1 MDSDQERKKL
11 AARHA
16 ARGFAI
22 INKRIPASAW
32 TSHANFVRE
41 DRPEHEGGETALS
54 QAGYEPTRRHVE
66 TAHRDGSSSS
76 RNDDAE
82 RVARRR
88 REISRGKRVVE
99 ADSEPAQE
107 EAVEMEEE
115 EAVEM
120 EEEIKP
126 AKPAKRD
133 KKKRKPPTQEEYYS
147 YLKTLEFEGTRHP
160 HRETMAALGIA
171 EDIDYLAEMCGLKTF
186 LGYSFEGY
194 QEETCQL
201 LATLDVHFYAD
212 EQEEENGRDFDKR
225 ELQAFWK
232 TIAGPGDYKPSKSKS
247 SSIRSP
253 VVRYLHQSIA
263 SMFFA
268 KKITGTISEGELQLL
283 DLALLF
289 TLRNTSDGAEMVG
302 DRGNAPLIAVFL
314 DHLLGYKEYAA
325 NMHRSGRKGSLTI
338 GGILTPI
345 LVAANIDVGTGDSSP
360 TWIDMAYLR
369 KKGYLDK
376 TAPEGVLLYVFNH
389 PEEGT
394 SRLLLPCT
402 NHTTIRAGEN
412 IDFCPPSFILY
423 DSQVAPASPPPQA
436 MHEDD
441 QEQTQDAPDDYA
453 PERFFFEEYKAPRQ
467 TKGEREAHK
476 RIGLLQGL
484 GKFQGKAMRGLS
496 KKVDSLTTMVKK
508 MALQITD
515 LQKKSK
521 HSPSSSEERGTLR
534 RSGSSSMAP
543 RHAVRADPPRY
554 SSFEPRQR
562 ESQEEST
569 PLPKR
574 SQSHRRKRKV
584 QKPSPEADSTMELD
598 DTSRQHVETA
608 PEPTNPPYMQH
619 NTNVEQP
626 PPESS
631 TAPSYTQE
639 SMDEFLDTY
648 FG

>member
-1 MDSDQERKKL
+1 MDGDQERKRVSS
-11 AARHA
+11 RHA

-22 INKRIPASAW
+22 INERIPAPAW
-32 TSHANFVRE
+32 TGHASFVRE
-41 DRPEHEGGETALS
+41 DSPDRVEREVVLNQGGD
-54 QAGYEPTRRHVE
+54 EPTRRHVE
-66 TAHRDGSSSS
+66 QGRRGGSSSS

-82 RVARRR
+82 RLARRR
-88 REISRGKRVVE
+88 REISQGKRVVE
-99 ADSEPAQE
+99 ADFEPTPEE

-133 KKKRKPPTQEEYYS
+133 RKKRKPPTHEEYYS
-147 YLKTLEFEGTRHP
+147 YLKALEFEGTRHP
-160 HRETMAALGIA
+160 HRETMTALGIA
-171 EDIDYLAEMCGLKTF
+171 EDIDYLAETCGLKTF

-212 EQEEENGRDFDKR
+212 EQEEENERGFGYITFSVKGRDHSLTIRQLNLLYGFPSKEGLVQNFDKR

-232 TIAGPGDYKPSKSKS
+232 TIAGPGDYIPSKSKS

-314 DHLLGYKEYAA
+314 DHLLGYKEYATT
-325 NMHRSGRKGSLTI
+325 MHRSGRKGSLTI

-345 LVAANIDVGTGDSSP
+345 LVAAGIDVGTGDASP
-360 TWIDMAYLR
+360 NWIDMAYLR

-412 IDFCPPSFILY
+412 IDFCPPTFILY

-467 TKGEREAHK
+467 TKSEREAHK

-508 MALQITD
+508 MALQITY

-521 HSPSSSEERGTLR
+521 HSPSSSEERGILR

-543 RHAVRADPPRY
+543 RHAVKADPPRY

-562 ESQEEST
+562 ESEEESA

-574 SQSHRRKRKV
+574 SQRHRSKRKV
-584 QKPSPEADSTMELD
+584 QRPSPEADSTRELD
-598 DTSRQHVETA
+598 DTLLKY
-608 PEPTNPPYMQH
+608 PNL
-619 NTNVEQP
+619 
-626 PPESS
+626 
-631 TAPSYTQE
+631 
-639 SMDEFLDTY
+639 LDRAK
-648 FG
+648 

>member
-1 MDSDQERKKL
+1 MDRDQERKRVSS
-11 AARHA
+11 RHA

-22 INKRIPASAW
+22 INERIPAPAW
-32 TSHANFVRE
+32 TGHASFVRE
-41 DRPEHEGGETALS
+41 DSPDRVEREMVPN
-54 QAGYEPTRRHVE
+54 QAGDEPTRRHVE
-66 TAHRDGSSSS
+66 QGRRGGSSSS

-82 RVARRR
+82 RLARRR

-99 ADSEPAQE
+99 ADFEPTPE
-107 EAVEMEEE
+107 EETVEMEEE

-133 KKKRKPPTQEEYYS
+133 RKKRKPPTPEEYYS

-171 EDIDYLAEMCGLKTF
+171 EDIDYLAETCGLKTF

-194 QEETCQL
+194 QEETYQL
-201 LATLDVHFYAD
+201 LATLDRPLTNDQRAQSLVWIP
-212 EQEEENGRDFDKR
+212 EQRGLVQNFDKR

-232 TIAGPGDYKPSKSKS
+232 TIAGPGDYIPSKSKS

-253 VVRYLHQSIA
+253 VVRHLHQSIA

-268 KKITGTISEGELQLL
+268 KKITGTMSEGELQLL

-289 TLRNTSDGAEMVG
+289 TLRNTRDGAEMVG

-325 NMHRSGRKGSLTI
+325 TMHRSGRKGSLTI

-376 TAPEGVLLYVFNH
+376 TAPEGLVR
-389 PEEGT
+389 T
-394 SRLLLPCT
+394 ST
-402 NHTTIRAGEN
+402 
-412 IDFCPPSFILY
+412 FCPPSFILY

-574 SQSHRRKRKV
+574 SQSHRR
-584 QKPSPEADSTMELD
+584 QAEGSEAKSRGRLD
-598 DTSRQHVETA
+598 HGAR
-608 PEPTNPPYMQH
+608 
-619 NTNVEQP
+619 
-626 PPESS
+626 
-631 TAPSYTQE
+631 
-639 SMDEFLDTY
+639 
-648 FG
+648 